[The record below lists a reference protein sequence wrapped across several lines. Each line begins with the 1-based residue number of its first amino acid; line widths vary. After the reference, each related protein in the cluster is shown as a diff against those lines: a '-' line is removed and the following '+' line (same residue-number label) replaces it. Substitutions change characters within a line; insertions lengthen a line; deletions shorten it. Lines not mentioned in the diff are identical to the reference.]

1 VCGHFFF
8 VASDER
14 PRQKILAMA
23 AKGKH
28 GHGSGKKQN
37 HACALVLFFH
47 SHLFFLIFPLSTMPK
62 IFCHAL
68 RARTF
73 LFLFFSLR
81 GEGQK
86 LTQKKSARTAS
97 GRP

>member
-1 VCGHFFF
+1 MAVEKTKAFLASLAF
-8 VASDER
+8 VFPQPSFD
-14 PRQKILAMA
+14 
-23 AKGKH
+23 
-28 GHGSGKKQN
+28 
-37 HACALVLFFH
+37 F
-47 SHLFFLIFPLSTMPK
+47 IFPLATMPK

-73 LFLFFSLR
+73 LVLFFSLR
-81 GEGQK
+81 GQGQK